1 MEADVRR
8 QQEELFERMPVPR
21 AVMKL
26 VLPTIAASLVTV
38 LYSLGY
44 LFCRPARTAGSDGC
58 GDAGGTCAAGI

>member
-38 LYSLGY
+38 LYSLAIPI
-44 LFCRPARTAGSDGC
+44 LSACSNSRFRRLR
-58 GDAGGTCAAGI
+58 